1 MAFQADLLN
10 SLQDFGFYDFV
21 LPFLLVFTIVF
32 AILEK
37 TKIFGATKDGE
48 SKKNINAVVALVL
61 GLLMINQFEI
71 IQSLNTFLPKISFFI
86 IISLMVLILFGL
98 FGANVDSGLGGI
110 LLLLAAII
118 SLVATYW
125 ALGPSLDFR
134 VPYWVEANWP
144 TILAFLII
152 FIVIFMVVRGGGGT
166 PPNSFDNFQT
176 AINKMFGRPP

>member
-1 MAFQADLLN
+1 MVFQTDLLN
-10 SLQDFGFYDFV
+10 TLQNIGFYDFI

-37 TKIFGATKDGE
+37 TKIFGKTENNEAKR
-48 SKKNINAVVALVL
+48 NINAVVALVL

-86 IISLMVLILFGL
+86 IIALMVLILFGL
-98 FGANVDSGLGGI
+98 FGANVDTGLGGL
-110 LLLLAAII
+110 LLLLAAIL

-134 VPYWVEANWP
+134 VPFWVQDNWS
-144 TILAFLII
+144 TILALLII
-152 FIVIFMVVRGGGGT
+152 FIIVLMVVRGGRT
-166 PPNSFDNFQT
+166 QASSFDNFQT
-176 AINKMFGRPP
+176 AINKMFGKGP